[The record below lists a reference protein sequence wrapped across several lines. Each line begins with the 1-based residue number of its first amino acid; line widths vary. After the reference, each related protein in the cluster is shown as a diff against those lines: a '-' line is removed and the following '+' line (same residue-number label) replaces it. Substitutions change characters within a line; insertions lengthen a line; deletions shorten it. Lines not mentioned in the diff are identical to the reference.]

1 MQRIGD
7 ASLTRRRRLFSAVG
21 LVAIAVP
28 IVLGALAT
36 TQVRAQSQ
44 PQNSTAT
51 RYQFEVASIKASNP
65 DASGGYITILGRAAD
80 RFGARNVELMKIIRT
95 AYGIPM
101 AAEDSRITGGPSWLR
116 LEKYDVDA
124 KIDSSVVDVLK
135 TVSQDQRTL
144 AQQQMLQALLADR
157 CKLAIHRETKDLVI
171 YTLVI
176 AKNGPKLQ
184 DARPGETSSLGLG
197 EHGNSRSITAQARS
211 TADFAQKLSVALNCP
226 VVDKTGLAGKYD
238 FKLDWTPD
246 DTEAKSPSSVA
257 PNDSPGASPD
267 SGAASIFAAIQEQ
280 LGLKLVAGK
289 APVEVIVIDH
299 VERPTAN

>member
-1 MQRIGD
+1 
-7 ASLTRRRRLFSAVG
+7 
-21 LVAIAVP
+21 
-28 IVLGALAT
+28 
-36 TQVRAQSQ
+36 
-44 PQNSTAT
+44 
-51 RYQFEVASIKASNP
+51 
-65 DASGGYITILGRAAD
+65 
-80 RFGARNVELMKIIRT
+80 
-95 AYGIPM
+95 M

-124 KIDSSVVDVLK
+124 KIDSFVVDDLK

-184 DARPGETSSLGLG
+184 DAKPGETSSLGLG
-197 EHGNSRSITAQARS
+197 ENGNSRSITAQARS
-211 TADFAQKLSVALNCP
+211 IADFAQKLSVALGCP
-226 VVDKTGLAGKYD
+226 VLDKTGLAGEYD
-238 FKLDWTPD
+238 FKLDWAPD
-246 DTEAKSPSSVA
+246 DIEAKSPSTGA
-257 PNDSPGASPD
+257 PNNPPAASPD
-267 SGAASIFAAIQEQ
+267 SIAASIFAAIQEQ

-299 VERPTAN
+299 IERPTAN